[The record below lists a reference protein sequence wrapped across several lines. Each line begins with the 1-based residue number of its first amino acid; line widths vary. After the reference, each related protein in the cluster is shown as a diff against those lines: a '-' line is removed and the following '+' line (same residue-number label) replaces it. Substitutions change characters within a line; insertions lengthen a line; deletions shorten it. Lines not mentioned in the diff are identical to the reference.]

1 MMAVATERSLSPQH
15 QKALQR
21 AFFLLERQ
29 NFAARLAEYAGQP
42 VDRLLRMMP
51 KPASAG
57 LNRAIEAAILK
68 CLTLAISSIEP
79 QSRQPPATKLSSLL
93 AGINGGI
100 SGFFGFAA
108 LPIELPLTTTLM
120 LRSIADTARH
130 HGEDLSQLEARL
142 ACIEVFA
149 LGAGGSKK
157 QMNIGYYASRA
168 LLSRLA
174 GQASVYLIERS
185 TVSTSTPV
193 VNSLVTEVAS
203 RFGVIASERF
213 AASAIPILGAIGGA
227 TINLIFINHFQR
239 IAQAH
244 FTIRRL
250 ERRYGQALIRHHYQ
264 HLSSRYSQTGTRA

>member
-1 MMAVATERSLSPQH
+1 MMAVATGGSLSPHH

-21 AFFLLERQ
+21 ACFLLERQ
-29 NFAARLAEYAGQP
+29 NFAARLADYAGQP

-51 KPASAG
+51 RPASAG

-68 CLTLAISSIEP
+68 CLNLAISSIGP
-79 QSRQPPATKLSSLL
+79 QSKQPPATNLLSLL

-120 LRSIADTARH
+120 LRSIADLARH

-149 LGAGGSKK
+149 LGAGGSRK
-157 QMNIGYYASRA
+157 QVNIGYYASRA
-168 LLSRLA
+168 LLSKLA
-174 GQASVYLIERS
+174 SQTSVYLIERS
-185 TVSTSTPV
+185 TAGASTPV

-213 AASAIPILGAIGGA
+213 AVENAALLRPGVGEGAFLVA
-227 TINLIFINHFQR
+227 EQLAFQ
-239 IAQAH
+239 Q
-244 FTIRRL
+244 
-250 ERRYGQALIRHHYQ
+250 
-264 HLSSRYSQTGTRA
+264 

>member
-29 NFAARLAEYAGQP
+29 NFAARLADYAGQP

-57 LNRAIEAAILK
+57 LNRAIEAANLK

-130 HGEDLSQLEARL
+130 HGEDLSQLERS
-142 ACIEVFA
+142 F
-149 LGAGGSKK
+149 
-157 QMNIGYYASRA
+157 SR
-168 LLSRLA
+168 
-174 GQASVYLIERS
+174 
-185 TVSTSTPV
+185 
-193 VNSLVTEVAS
+193 
-203 RFGVIASERF
+203 
-213 AASAIPILGAIGGA
+213 PI
-227 TINLIFINHFQR
+227 
-239 IAQAH
+239 
-244 FTIRRL
+244 
-250 ERRYGQALIRHHYQ
+250 
-264 HLSSRYSQTGTRA
+264 SS